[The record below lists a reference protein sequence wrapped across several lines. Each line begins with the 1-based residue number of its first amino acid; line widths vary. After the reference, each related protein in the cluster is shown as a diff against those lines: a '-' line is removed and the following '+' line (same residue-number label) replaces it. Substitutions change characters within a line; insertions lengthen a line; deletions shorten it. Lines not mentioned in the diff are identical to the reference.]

1 MSSLIIEIKINQ
13 DQVDNMFKTL
23 IDNSK
28 GITKA
33 QFQIYKRIYMVKMM
47 SMFNSMKGTIL
58 RKAKKIEGMEVLESS
73 KDYIKSR
80 QTDSKEQIDI
90 ITKKWEDFMMSDEKS
105 LAKESDGIYQSIQN
119 DRIFKRTISKIK
131 GVKDKLTDKG
141 IKMALNGNT
150 VFDFFNTLSINII
163 WHRWLD

>member
-1 MSSLIIEIKINQ
+1 
-13 DQVDNMFKTL
+13 
-23 IDNSK
+23 
-28 GITKA
+28 
-33 QFQIYKRIYMVKMM
+33 
-47 SMFNSMKGTIL
+47 MKGTIL